1 MNPRHSYARTS
12 AETASPA
19 RRLVLLLDAA
29 LRHIRTSA
37 VALEEGRAAD
47 ARVPLQKANDIVVE
61 LLATLD
67 VARAPELAENLGSVY
82 TFVCDRLTR
91 GGLAG
96 DPKLV
101 REAERVFLPIVEAF
115 HEIVDALPGDPV
127 AAAAP

>member
-29 LRHIRTSA
+29 LRHMRNAAAAI
-37 VALEEGRAAD
+37 EEQRPLD

-91 GGLAG
+91 GGLTN

-101 REAERVFLPIVEAF
+101 REAERVFLPVVEAF
-115 HEIVDALPGDPV
+115 HEVVDALPGD
-127 AAAAP
+127 AAATAAP